1 MDTWFMVN
9 TIIIVC
15 ALLILAV
22 IAIYELRK

>member
-9 TIIIVC
+9 TIMIVS

-22 IAIYELRK
+22 IAINELMK